1 MKIFLDLRPCVAR
14 IFDESSCGPYIDNAA
29 RSSAENL
36 FSILLILRFLYF
48 ICYLRLPRKID
59 NAAIR
64 AAENL
69 FANSALS
76 IFYT

>member
-69 FANSALS
+69 FC
-76 IFYT
+76 